1 MPDQMPPPGPG
12 RDEAIAIAL
21 GGVMVDLPDPIDDGT
36 IRRMRLP
43 GGALAT
49 ELPPYSTDPA
59 ACDRLVAEMVRRE
72 YQLVHRA
79 DKRGHGARFMIDD
92 PLASDGLA
100 FFEGRGESTA
110 AAISAA
116 ALLALRGGA

>member
-1 MPDQMPPPGPG
+1 MPDQMPPPGPE
-12 RDEAIAIAL
+12 RDAEILLRL
-21 GGVMVDLPDPIDDGT
+21 GATRPAFTDPPEVTIDRRPDGT
-36 IRRMRLP
+36 CTVS
-43 GGALAT
+43 GV
-49 ELPPYSTDPA
+49 PPYSTDPA